1 MKIIFRYYCQ
11 SEAETILNRF
21 YIKEETAMQNID
33 LICVGKLNAK
43 YFAEGVAEYHK
54 RLAAFASFRIIELPE
69 EKIEEKSASD
79 AVVKKALDKEGKAIL
94 SNVRK
99 GAAVVAMCIEG
110 KQISSD
116 ELAQF
121 LADRANSGAGDVA
134 FVIGSSH
141 GLSDEVKKAA
151 ALKFSM
157 GRITMPHQLARLVL
171 TEQIYRACTINA
183 GMKYHK

>member
-1 MKIIFRYYCQ
+1 MLGLMQDYPLLVQTII
-11 SEAETILNRF
+11 
-21 YIKEETAMQNID
+21 D
-33 LICVGKLNAK
+33 
-43 YFAEGVAEYHK
+43 H
-54 RLAAFASFRIIELPE
+54 AAFNHGEREVVTRSIEGPIRRTNYFDLRSRAL
-69 EKIEEKSASD
+69 KVA
-79 AVVKKALDKEGKAIL
+79 KALEKEGKAIL

-99 GAAVVAMCIEG
+99 GAAIVAMCIEG
-110 KQISSD
+110 RQISSD

-151 ALKFSM
+151 ALRFSM

>member
-1 MKIIFRYYCQ
+1 MQKV
-11 SEAETILNRF
+11 TILC
-21 YIKEETAMQNID
+21 T
-33 LICVGKLNAK
+33 GKLKEKFYLDA
-43 YFAEGVAEYHK
+43 VAEYVK
-54 RLAAFASFRIIELPE
+54 RLSRFCKLEIIELPE
-69 EKIEEKSASD
+69 EKIEEKNASD

-94 SNVRK
+94 SSVRK
-99 GAAVVAMCIEG
+99 GAAIVAMCIEG

-171 TEQIYRACTINA
+171 TEQIYRACTINV

>member
-1 MKIIFRYYCQ
+1 MIRINIIC
-11 SEAETILNRF
+11 IGK
-21 YIKEETAMQNID
+21 IKE
-33 LICVGKLNAK
+33 K
-43 YFAEGVAEYHK
+43 YFTDAISEYAK
-54 RLAAFASFRIIELPE
+54 RLTAFCKFAVVELAE
-69 EKIEEKSASD
+69 EKIRNNNPNEAEISEVIEAEGERIL
-79 AVVKKALDKEGKAIL
+79 KKL
-94 SNVRK
+94 
-99 GAAVVAMCIEG
+99 GAGDYAVAMCIEG

-171 TEQIYRACTINA
+171 TEQIYRACTINV

>member
-1 MKIIFRYYCQ
+1 
-11 SEAETILNRF
+11 
-21 YIKEETAMQNID
+21 MQNID

-43 YFAEGVAEYHK
+43 YFAEGVAEYQK
-54 RLAAFASFRIIELPE
+54 RLSAFASFIELPE
-69 EKIEEKSASD
+69 EKIEEKNASD

-94 SNVRK
+94 SSVRK
-99 GAAVVAMCIEG
+99 GAAIVAMCIEG

-171 TEQIYRACTINA
+171 TEQIYRACTINV

>member
-1 MKIIFRYYCQ
+1 MIRINIIC
-11 SEAETILNRF
+11 IGK
-21 YIKEETAMQNID
+21 IKE
-33 LICVGKLNAK
+33 K
-43 YFAEGVAEYHK
+43 YFTDAISEYAK
-54 RLAAFASFRIIELPE
+54 RLTAFCKFAVVELAE
-69 EKIEEKSASD
+69 EKIRNNNPNGAEISEVIEAEGERIL
-79 AVVKKALDKEGKAIL
+79 KKI
-94 SNVRK
+94 
-99 GAAVVAMCIEG
+99 GAGDYAVAMCIEG

-171 TEQIYRACTINA
+171 TEQIYRACTINV

>member
-1 MKIIFRYYCQ
+1 MQKM
-11 SEAETILNRF
+11 TILC
-21 YIKEETAMQNID
+21 T
-33 LICVGKLNAK
+33 GKLKEKFYLDA
-43 YFAEGVAEYHK
+43 AAEYVK
-54 RLAAFASFRIIELPE
+54 RLSRFCKLEIIELPE
-69 EKIEEKSASD
+69 EKIEEKNASD

-94 SNVRK
+94 SSVRK
-99 GAAVVAMCIEG
+99 GAAIVAMCIEG

-151 ALKFSM
+151 ALRFRM